1 MADSPKIVTEFDL
14 VDPIPSTCF
23 IIGYDDATQQMIRA
37 PITAFDTGGG
47 GGGGPVAAADITDS
61 TATGRS
67 LITATDAAAARTALS
82 LSSEVFTTLYVK
94 DVNGNTRT
102 LVIMPDDSG
111 TGFIVSAV

>member
-1 MADSPKIVTEFDL
+1 MAAYPKNVTEFDL

-37 PITAFDTGGG
+37 PITAFSTGGG
-47 GGGGPVAAADITDS
+47 GGSVASTDITDS
-61 TATGRS
+61 TTIGRS
-67 LITATDAAAARTALS
+67 LITAADAAAARTALS
-82 LSSEVFTTLYVK
+82 LSSEVFTTLYMK